1 MIERPWTEPYYSVA
15 SDPQRFE
22 DGLKVHNDKPAKVK
36 KVYYCQILISLR
48 CPIFVGTILDKT
60 QEIERPWTKPYY
72 NSVASGSETIRGW
85 VKSP

>member
-36 KVYYCQILISLR
+36 KKFITVIRMKKLEGPNHLGKF
-48 CPIFVGTILDKT
+48 PAALGIFQK
-60 QEIERPWTKPYY
+60 
-72 NSVASGSETIRGW
+72 
-85 VKSP
+85 KSSQVDG